1 MAHVVNVNETPLEVV
16 MQQANTVQ
24 PLCLKHNLC
33 VINHI
38 RTNTKDNV
46 GTT

>member
-1 MAHVVNVNETPLEVV
+1 MAHVLNVNETPLEVV
-16 MQQANTVQ
+16 MQQAYSVQ
-24 PLCLKHNLC
+24 PPCSKHNLC

-38 RTNTKDNV
+38 RTNVKGNV